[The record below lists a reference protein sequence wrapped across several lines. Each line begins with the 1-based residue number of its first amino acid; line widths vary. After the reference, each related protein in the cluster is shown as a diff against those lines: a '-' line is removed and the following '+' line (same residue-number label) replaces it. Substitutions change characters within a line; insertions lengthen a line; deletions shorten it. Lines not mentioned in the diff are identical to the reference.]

1 MQTHQ
6 TEKESLYKSAQNDYS
21 KSSAELVELK
31 TEVIRAIRGE
41 SKFAPE
47 LLNGLI
53 AEAENKLAEAESICN
68 ITKCEL
74 NSCKHRITEMQVKYD
89 EVISWT
95 ELYDAADLA
104 AKKMI
109 VTNMINRIEVGEGF
123 KLHIDFSIDLS
134 HFNLNSRKCITRRP

>member
-1 MQTHQ
+1 MQTYQ
-6 TEKESLYKSAQNDYS
+6 TEKESLYKSVQNDYS
-21 KSSAELVELK
+21 KAAAELVELK

-89 EVISWT
+89 EVIS
-95 ELYDAADLA
+95 
-104 AKKMI
+104 
-109 VTNMINRIEVGEGF
+109 
-123 KLHIDFSIDLS
+123 
-134 HFNLNSRKCITRRP
+134 

>member
-1 MQTHQ
+1 M
-6 TEKESLYKSAQNDYS
+6 
-21 KSSAELVELK
+21 
-31 TEVIRAIRGE
+31 
-41 SKFAPE
+41 PE
-47 LLNGLI
+47 LLNGVI

-68 ITKCEL
+68 IAKCEL

-109 VTNMINRIEVGEGF
+109 VANMINRIEVGEGF
-123 KLHIDFSIDLS
+123 NLHIDFSIDLS
-134 HFNLNSRKCITRRP
+134 HFNIQLDGQLFRENKTA